1 MPWGSPAV
9 FLTQLMD
16 RVIKELPWT
25 TNKAKYGKSAL
36 SDWALNKFYFLSFW
50 ESEAPCNIELFF
62 LGTDLLLPCMCV
74 LVTQSCLTLH
84 ELMGYSPP
92 GSSVHGIFQARIPEW
107 VAIPFSRGSSRPRN
121 LGLLHCR
128 QILYH
133 LSHQGSPQMKKR
145 LLWIL
150 NLLTGLIWIS

>member
-107 VAIPFSRGSSRPRN
+107 VAIPFSRGSSQPRDRT
-121 LGLLHCR
+121 LFSFIAGGFFTIWATREGLLLPHKM
-128 QILYH
+128 LH
-133 LSHQGSPQMKKR
+133 DAM
-145 LLWIL
+145 
-150 NLLTGLIWIS
+150 T

>member
-107 VAIPFSRGSSRPRN
+107 VAIPFSRGSSQPRDRT
-121 LGLLHCR
+121 LFSFIAGGFFTIWATRESLLLPHKM
-128 QILYH
+128 LH
-133 LSHQGSPQMKKR
+133 DAM
-145 LLWIL
+145 
-150 NLLTGLIWIS
+150 T

>member
-25 TNKAKYGKSAL
+25 TNKAKYGKSTL

-107 VAIPFSRGSSRPRN
+107 VAIPFSRGSSQPRDRT
-121 LGLLHCR
+121 LFSFIAGGFFTIWATREGLLLPHKM
-128 QILYH
+128 LH
-133 LSHQGSPQMKKR
+133 DAM
-145 LLWIL
+145 
-150 NLLTGLIWIS
+150 T